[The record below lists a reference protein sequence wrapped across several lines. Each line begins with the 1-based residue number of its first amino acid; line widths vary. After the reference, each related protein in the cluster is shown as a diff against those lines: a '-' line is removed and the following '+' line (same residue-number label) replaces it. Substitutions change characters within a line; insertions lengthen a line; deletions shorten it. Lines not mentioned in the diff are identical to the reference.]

1 MKKTNKPQNT
11 WKTIK
16 RLLPYLNGNPFILI
30 VVVILTIWAGFV
42 NVYGIYW
49 MRSIIDNYLLVS
61 GQAGLNGQ
69 ILRLFL
75 FFISGA
81 VATLIYNPLMVY
93 YSQTIIAKIRSDLF
107 KHSQKLP
114 LSYFDTRNRGEIMNF
129 FTNDVDTLNLAL
141 NTGFTTI
148 IYSLVTG
155 LGTIFFLFKIN
166 VLLSLIVVFFIALMF
181 VFLFINGRKTRSY
194 FRANQSSVARV
205 NSYVEEMVVGAK
217 VVQMFEHEKANSSNF
232 DLRNRELE
240 KTGVKAHTNALR
252 TTPIV
257 VSLSYFNYAISAI
270 VGALF
275 VLKEWLTPGG
285 LAVYLIYVRQ
295 SSNPFNNFTSQFNA
309 LYNGLAGADRIFNFL
324 DIPHE
329 IDEGKIR
336 LVSAVMLD
344 GKIEETEH
352 PTNSLAWKIPTEDGN
367 FTYQMYQGRIDFK
380 NVSFGYKS
388 EEPVLKNITLYADR
402 NEKIALVG
410 STGAGKTTI
419 INLITRFYE
428 IDEGEILFD
437 GINIVDIKKDDLRR
451 SVSIVIQDT
460 HLFTGTIAQNIAY
473 PSPHATKREIE
484 HAARIANAHYFIE
497 RLPLGY
503 DTVLSDDGANLSS
516 GERQLLAI
524 ARAALLQPPVLIL
537 DEATSAIDTR
547 SERLIQTAMDQ
558 LMEQRTVFV
567 IAHRLSTIRNA
578 KAILVLEK
586 GAIIERGSHE
596 QLLSEHKT
604 YYGLYTGQFEWT

>member
-11 WKTIK
+11 IKTLK
-16 RLLPYLNGNPFILI
+16 RLMPYIVANPFIFI
-30 VVVILTIWAGFV
+30 IVVILTIWAGFV

-49 MRSIIDNYLLVS
+49 MRSIIDDYLLTP
-61 GQAGLNGQ
+61 GQNGLNGEV
-69 ILRLFL
+69 LKLFL
-75 FFISGA
+75 FFISGGI
-81 VATLIYNPLMVY
+81 ATLIYNPLMVY
-93 YSQTIIAKIRSDLF
+93 YSQTIIARMRNDLF

-114 LSYFDTRNRGEIMNF
+114 LSYFDSRNRGEVMNY
-129 FTNDVDTLNLAL
+129 FTNDVDTLNQAL

-155 LGTIFFLFKIN
+155 LGTLFFLFRIN
-166 VLLSLIVVFFIALMF
+166 VLLSLIVVLFIGLMF
-181 VFLFINGRKTRSY
+181 VFLFINGRKTRAY
-194 FRANQSSVARV
+194 FRENQTKVASV
-205 NSYVEEMVVGAK
+205 NSYVEEMVMGAK
-217 VVQMFEHEKANSSNF
+217 VIQMFEHESENTKQFAA
-232 DLRNRELE
+232 RNDDLE

-275 VLKEWLTPGG
+275 VLNGWLTEGG

-295 SSNPFNNFTSQFNA
+295 SSSPFNNFTNQLNA
-309 LYNGLAGADRIFNFL
+309 FYNGLAGAERIFNFL
-324 DIPHE
+324 DVAHE
-329 IDEGKIR
+329 VDEGKIR
-336 LVSAVMLD
+336 LVSAVMLN
-344 GKIEETEH
+344 GEVTETEH
-352 PTNSLAWKIPTEDGN
+352 PTNSLAWKIPNSEGKT
-367 FTYQMYQGRIDFK
+367 TYQMYQGRIDFK
-380 NVSFGYKS
+380 NVSFGYNKN
-388 EEPVLKNITLYADR
+388 EPVLKNITLYADR

-428 IDEGEILFD
+428 IDKGEILFD

-460 HLFTGTIAQNIAY
+460 HLFTGTIAENIAY

-484 HAARIANAHYFIE
+484 HAAKIANAHYFIE

-503 DTVLSDDGANLSS
+503 ETVLTDDGANLSS

-547 SERLIQTAMDQ
+547 SEKLIQKAMDQ
-558 LMEQRTVFV
+558 LMEERTVFV

-578 KAILVLEK
+578 KAILVLDK

-596 QLLSEHKT
+596 ELLNEHKT